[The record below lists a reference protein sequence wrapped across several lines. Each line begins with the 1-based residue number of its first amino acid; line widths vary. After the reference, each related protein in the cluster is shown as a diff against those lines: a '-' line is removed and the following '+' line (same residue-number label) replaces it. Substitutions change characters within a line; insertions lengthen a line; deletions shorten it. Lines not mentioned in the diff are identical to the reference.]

1 MKSDWKKLKIADVLL
16 AVLLLFLAALIYVL
30 NSQDDNG
37 SIVEIIHGKSFY
49 RYSLF
54 KKRIISLNTQNG
66 VYKIRINGKKV
77 SIIETKCRFK
87 TCKKMGPIAKPG
99 ESMICIPNRIVVRIK
114 GSLKKV
120 DVICH

>member
-1 MKSDWKKLKIADVLL
+1 MRSGLKKIKIGDVLL
-16 AVLLLFLAALIYVL
+16 VFLLFFLTALIYML
-30 NSQDDNG
+30 NPKNNSG
-37 SIVEIIHGKSFY
+37 SIVEIIHGKLFY

-54 KKRIISLNTQNG
+54 KKRTISLNTHNG
-66 VYKIRINGKKV
+66 PYKIQISGNKV

-87 TCKKMGPIAKPG
+87 TCKKMGPIVKSG
-99 ESMICIPNRIVVRIK
+99 ESMICIPNSIVVRIK